1 MEINIPVE
9 VNQSLY
15 KVVKDGCYDSNYKPY
30 IQRIVVT
37 EISCKEIKGKISWGF
52 VGKTRD
58 GFFFSCNRY
67 SFNSIGKTIFL
78 TIEEAQTRLDRYIK

>member
-1 MEINIPVE
+1 MQIDIPIE

-15 KVVKDGCYDSNYKPY
+15 KVVKDGCYNSDYKPY

-52 VGKTRD
+52 VGKTSD
-58 GFFFSCNRY
+58 GFFFSYNRY
-67 SFNSIGKTIFL
+67 SFNSLGKTIFK
-78 TIEEAQTRLDRYIK
+78 TIEVAQICLDAIK